1 MVVAGGGTVP
11 TTRMKKLN
19 ENDAE
24 RATASNDLNVERAK
38 ASKDQGAVKVVAS
51 KKRRRADEIRA
62 RAGTLDPPCAI
73 FCVPPMSAVQ
83 WASV

>member
-1 MVVAGGGTVP
+1 MVVAGGGTAP

-38 ASKDQGAVKVVAS
+38 ASSDQGAEKVVAS

-62 RAGTLDPPCAI
+62 RAGTTLDPPWAI
-73 FCVPPMSAVQ
+73 FCVPQ
-83 WASV
+83 

>member
-1 MVVAGGGTVP
+1 MFYFRAKMVVAGGGTAP

-38 ASKDQGAVKVVAS
+38 ASSDQGAEKVVAS
-51 KKRRRADEIRA
+51 KRRRRPDEIRA
-62 RAGTLDPPCAI
+62 RAGTLDPVWAI
-73 FCVPPMSAVQ
+73 FCVPQ
-83 WASV
+83 